1 MSVSDYVSLV
11 VIFFIFT
18 ATLWFA
24 YAWYQDKNQ
33 SVHAILYN
41 FPVLG
46 RFRYFFE
53 HLRPFFQQ
61 YFLNTDDDGVIE
73 RRKCDE
79 VYRNSKNIS
88 NKISFG
94 SSKKMKVGDIVFHNA
109 LIPLT
114 KKKRSKRSVVIG
126 ENCET
131 PFIVNNF
138 FHISGMSFGALSA
151 PAVKALSFGASKSG
165 SWQNTGEGGLSE
177 YHISE
182 NSNVIFQIGT
192 ANYGIRDTNGFICRD
207 KLIKIGKRDEISAFE
222 IKLSQG
228 AKPGLGGIL
237 PGAKVSA
244 QIASVRGIDEGK
256 TSVSPPSN
264 PEIKCIKDIA
274 VLINKVRVLTGKPV
288 GIKLAFTHNYTLVE
302 ILDACE
308 EYNQENNN
316 SVNGYPDFIT
326 IDGGDGGTGS
336 APVIFMESMALPLR
350 FVLPGAVDLLKKRS
364 LYNDIKIIASGKMIS
379 AADVSWALAVGA
391 TFVVS
396 ARGPM
401 LAMGCIRAYQCGEN
415 TCPTGIT
422 THDIKLQKGF
432 DIGHKGQRVSNY
444 ITNIQ
449 KETVELANACGV
461 EHPWDLTRKH
471 ASVIVDNHTAQI
483 LEDAYGKK

>member
-1 MSVSDYVSLV
+1 MSISDYLSLAV
-11 VIFFIFT
+11 VVCIT
-18 ATLWFA
+18 AASLWFA

-33 SVHAILYN
+33 HSHAILYN

-79 VYRNSKNIS
+79 VYRSSKNIS

-94 SSKKMKVGDIVFHNA
+94 SSKKMKIGDIIFHNA

-114 KKKRSKRSVVIG
+114 KKKRVQRSMIIG
-126 ENCET
+126 KYCKK

-151 PAVKALSFGASKSG
+151 PAVKALSFGASQSG
-165 SWQNTGEGGLSE
+165 SWQNTGEGGLSD

-182 NSNVIFQIGT
+182 NSNIVFQIGT
-192 ANYGIRDTNGFICRD
+192 ANYGIRGKDGLICMD
-207 KLIKIGKRDEISAFE
+207 KLIKMGERDEVSAFE

-237 PGAKVSA
+237 PGPKVSA
-244 QIASVRGIDEGK
+244 QIASVRGIEEGK

-264 PEIKCIKDIA
+264 PEIECIKDIA
-274 VLINKVRVLTGKPV
+274 VLINKVRCSTGKPV
-288 GIKLAFTHNYTLVE
+288 GIKLAFTHNETLVQ

-308 EYNQENNN
+308 EFNQENHNV
-316 SVNGYPDFIT
+316 VNGYPDFIT

-364 LYNDIKIIASGKMIS
+364 LYDDIKIIASGKMVS
-379 AADVSWALAVGA
+379 ASDVSWALAVGA
-391 TFVVS
+391 SFVVS

-422 THDIKLQKGF
+422 THDTKLQKGF
-432 DIGHKGQRVSNY
+432 DVGHKGQRVSNY

-471 ASVIVDNHTAQI
+471 ASVIVNNNTAKI
-483 LEDAYGKK
+483 LEDAYSK